1 MIVVSLRKPVK
12 PAVSSIPSKS
22 VKPHSAG
29 LVAPKP
35 VKPISKPEKGE
46 PRSTMGRTKLAKI
59 IPKQVKLAPKLAKSK
74 GNRVRR
80 RGGARKRRYDQRRKA
95 TTNLPMEKKQAET
108 PNARSS
114 YDQGYQEGLIAGGE
128 RILEEHLP
136 SDLII
141 PDLTFREVVAAGVQV
156 LKTRGIPL
164 LDSNG
169 VYRELEEALRGKK
182 SYAFIRLG
190 DGELLTLA
198 QEKVLSL
205 EEIRRAGHFLPYA
218 GVKIPNLE
226 ARDELA
232 TCVKVASLIGV
243 PMSRSSYFQPLLFAV
258 LRAHGIEY
266 EKLRY
271 TTSTMN
277 YLLEE
282 QGLLLQLLRGRK
294 ALVIGDVAAQLSE
307 ALIMQGVE
315 VTGVITPV
323 NGYTDYPRVVAEANA
338 YDYDIALV
346 AAGIAAIPIA
356 VHLAGVGG
364 KVTFDFGHLA
374 NRMAGLSHPERNDTT
389 P

>member
-1 MIVVSLRKPVK
+1 MSIAGLRKPVHS
-12 PAVSSIPSKS
+12 AVSPIPFKS
-22 VKPHSAG
+22 VKMA
-29 LVAPKP
+29 
-35 VKPISKPEKGE
+35 SKPEKGE
-46 PRSTMGRTKLAKI
+46 PRSTKGKAKLAKFT
-59 IPKQVKLAPKLAKSK
+59 PKLAKLAPKLAKSK
-74 GNRVRR
+74 RNRVRR
-80 RGGARKRRYDQRRKA
+80 RGGTRKRRYDQRRK
-95 TTNLPMEKKQAET
+95 TTTILPLEEKQAEKQLET
-108 PNARSS
+108 PNARLS

-141 PDLTFREVVAAGVQV
+141 PDLTVREAVAAGVQV
-156 LKTRGIPL
+156 LKNRGIPL
-164 LDSNG
+164 LDSNA

-205 EEIRRAGHFLPYA
+205 EEISRAGYFLPYA
-218 GVKIPNLE
+218 GVNIPNLE

-243 PMSRSSYFQPLLFAV
+243 PMSRASYFQPLLFAV

-282 QGLLLQLLRGRK
+282 QGLLLKLLRGRK
-294 ALVIGDVAAQLSE
+294 VLVIGDVAAQLSE

-323 NGYTDYPRVVAEANA
+323 NGYADYPRVVAEANA

-374 NRMAGLSHPERNDTT
+374 NRMAGLAHPERNEST

>member
-1 MIVVSLRKPVK
+1 MSVVSSRKPVK
-12 PAVSSIPSKS
+12 AAVSPIPSKL
-22 VKPHSAG
+22 VKSAS
-29 LVAPKP
+29 KP
-35 VKPISKPEKGE
+35 VKGE
-46 PRSTMGRTKLAKI
+46 PRPTKAGAKVAKF
-59 IPKQVKLAPKLAKSK
+59 IPKQAKLAPKLAKSK
-74 GNRVRR
+74 GKRVRR
-80 RGGARKRRYDQRRKA
+80 RGGAGERKRRYDQRRKTSA
-95 TTNLPMEKKQAET
+95 NLPMEEKPAEKQAET
-108 PNARSS
+108 PSARSS
-114 YDQGYQEGLIAGGE
+114 YDQGYQDGLIAGGE

-136 SDLII
+136 YDLII
-141 PDLTFREVVAAGVQV
+141 PDLTVREAVAAGVQA
-156 LKTRGIPL
+156 LKTRGVPL

-205 EEIRRAGHFLPYA
+205 EEIGRVGHFLPYA
-218 GVKIPNLE
+218 GVNIPNLE

-282 QGLLLQLLRGRK
+282 QGLLLKLLIGRK
-294 ALVIGDVAAQLSE
+294 VLVIGDVAAQLSE
-307 ALIMQGVE
+307 ALIMQGIE

-323 NGYTDYPRVVAEANA
+323 NGYADYPRVVAEANG
-338 YDYDIALV
+338 YDYDIALL

-374 NRMAGLSHPERNDTT
+374 NRMAGLAHPERNEST